1 MFISLSFLVL
11 FTSFILLQIGC
22 QTIRIKYYSLSC
34 LLQTI
39 ITPPPSPPHLADDE
53 LADDAHAVHV
63 VGVQV
68 AGHRNREVDTG
79 GEVLERHLHLRSR
92 VAETTGNRK
101 GNQRSQDPHTFSAQL
116 TNIQI
121 CTSRHCDSLK
131 FSSSLEKYP
140 ENIEHVQFHTTTIH
154 INYCY
159 CN

>member
-11 FTSFILLQIGC
+11 FTSFILLQIGY

-92 VAETTGNRK
+92 VAETTGN
-101 GNQRSQDPHTFSAQL
+101 SQFQPQ
-116 TNIQI
+116 
-121 CTSRHCDSLK
+121 
-131 FSSSLEKYP
+131 P
-140 ENIEHVQFHTTTIH
+140 TTIETTPTLITDYH
-154 INYCY
+154 TSEDNTTE
-159 CN
+159 